1 MALPNL
7 TRDQAVERA
16 ALITVDSYQIILDVT
31 DGNGAPGERTFR
43 STTTVV
49 FDALPGADT
58 VIDISAHTVRRA
70 SLNDQDLDVS
80 GYDEAAGIPLRGL
93 AQRNVVVVDADCH
106 YSNTGEGLHRFVDP
120 VDGETYLYSQF
131 ETADAK
137 RMFACF
143 DQPDLK
149 ATFDVRV
156 TAPAHWK
163 VISNGAPLAAAN
175 GVHTF
180 ATTPRMSTYLVALI
194 AGPYAAWTDTYIDDH
209 GEIPLGI
216 YCRASLAEYMDAER
230 LFTQTKQGFGFY
242 HKHFGLPYAFG
253 KYDQLFVPE
262 FNAGAME
269 NAGAVTFLED
279 YVFRSKVTRASYE
292 RRAETVLHEM
302 AHMWFGDLVTMTW
315 WDDLWLNESFA
326 TFASVLCQSEAT
338 EFTEAWTTFA
348 TVEKSWA
355 YRQDQLPSTRV
366 TAPAH
371 WKVISNGAPLA
382 AANGVHTFATTPR
395 MSTYLVAL
403 IAGPYAAWTDTY
415 IDDHGEIPLGIYCR
429 ASLAEY
435 MDAERLFTQT
445 KQGFGFY
452 HKHFG
457 LPYAFGKYDQLFVPE
472 FNAGAMENAGA
483 VTFLEDYVF
492 RSKVTR
498 ASYERRAE
506 TVLHEMA
513 HMWFGDLVTMTWWDD
528 LWLNESFATFA
539 SVLCQ
544 SEATEF
550 TEAWTTFATVE
561 KSWAYRQDQLP
572 STHPIAADIPDLA
585 AVEVNFD
592 GITYA
597 KGASVLK
604 QLVAY
609 VGLERFLAGLRDYFR
624 THAFGNASFDDL
636 LAALEK
642 ASGRDLSNW
651 GEQWLKTTGLN
662 TLRPDFEVDAEGR
675 FTRFAVTQSGAAPG
689 AGETRVHRLAVGIY
703 DDDGS
708 KSSGKLVRVHREEL
722 DVSGPITNVPA
733 LVGVS
738 RGKLILVNDDDL
750 TYCSLRLDERSLQTA
765 LDRIADI
772 AEPLPRTLVWSAAW
786 EMTREAELRARDF
799 VSLVSGG
806 VHAETEVGVAQRL
819 LLQAQTALG
828 CYAEP
833 GWARERG
840 WPQFADRLL
849 ELAREAEPGSD
860 HQLAY
865 INSLCS
871 SVLSPRHVQTLG
883 ALLEGEPAACGLAGL
898 AVDTDLRWRI
908 VTALATAGAIDA
920 DGPETPRIDAEVQR
934 DPTAAGKRHAAQARA
949 ARPQFVVKDEAFTTV
964 VEDDTL
970 ANATGRAMIAG
981 IAAPGQGELLKP
993 FARRYFQAIPGVW
1006 ARRSSEVAQSVVIG
1020 LYPHWDISE
1029 QGITA
1034 AEEFLSDPEV
1044 PPALRR
1050 LVLEGQAAVQRSLRA
1065 RNFDADG

>member
-156 TAPAHWK
+156 TAP
-163 VISNGAPLAAAN
+163 P
-175 GVHTF
+175 
-180 ATTPRMSTYLVALI
+180 
-194 AGPYAAWTDTYIDDH
+194 
-209 GEIPLGI
+209 
-216 YCRASLAEYMDAER
+216 
-230 LFTQTKQGFGFY
+230 
-242 HKHFGLPYAFG
+242 
-253 KYDQLFVPE
+253 
-262 FNAGAME
+262 
-269 NAGAVTFLED
+269 
-279 YVFRSKVTRASYE
+279 
-292 RRAETVLHEM
+292 
-302 AHMWFGDLVTMTW
+302 
-315 WDDLWLNESFA
+315 
-326 TFASVLCQSEAT
+326 
-338 EFTEAWTTFA
+338 
-348 TVEKSWA
+348 
-355 YRQDQLPSTRV
+355 
-366 TAPAH
+366 H

>member
-16 ALITVDSYQIILDVT
+16 ALITVDSYEINLDVT
-31 DGNGAPGERTFR
+31 DGSGVGGGPGEHTFR

-49 FDALPGADT
+49 FDALAGADT
-58 VIDISAHTVRRA
+58 VIDIAADTVRSA
-70 SLNDQDLDVS
+70 SLNGHDLDVS
-80 GYDEAAGIPLRGL
+80 GYDESTGIPLRGL
-93 AQRNVVVVDADCH
+93 AARNVVIVDADCR

-156 TAPAHWK
+156 TAPTHWK
-163 VISNGAPLAAAN
+163 VISNGATTNVAN

-194 AGPYAAWTDTYIDDH
+194 AGPYAVWNDTYRDEH

-216 YCRASLAEYMDAER
+216 YCRASLGEHMDAER
-230 LFTQTKQGFGFY
+230 LFTETKQGFSFY

-302 AHMWFGDLVTMTW
+302 AHMWFGDLVTMSW

-338 EFTEAWTTFA
+338 EYTQAWTTFA
-348 TVEKSWA
+348 TV
-355 YRQDQLPSTRV
+355 D
-366 TAPAH
+366 
-371 WKVISNGAPLA
+371 
-382 AANGVHTFATTPR
+382 
-395 MSTYLVAL
+395 
-403 IAGPYAAWTDTY
+403 
-415 IDDHGEIPLGIYCR
+415 
-429 ASLAEY
+429 
-435 MDAERLFTQT
+435 
-445 KQGFGFY
+445 
-452 HKHFG
+452 
-457 LPYAFGKYDQLFVPE
+457 
-472 FNAGAMENAGA
+472 
-483 VTFLEDYVF
+483 
-492 RSKVTR
+492 
-498 ASYERRAE
+498 
-506 TVLHEMA
+506 
-513 HMWFGDLVTMTWWDD
+513 
-528 LWLNESFATFA
+528 
-539 SVLCQ
+539 
-544 SEATEF
+544 
-550 TEAWTTFATVE
+550 

-609 VGLERFLAGLRDYFR
+609 VGLEQFLAGLRDYFR
-624 THAFGNASFDDL
+624 THAFGNATFDDL

-651 GEQWLKTTGLN
+651 GQQWLKTTGLN
-662 TLRPDFEVDAEGR
+662 TLRPDFDVDADGK

-689 AGETRVHRLAVGIY
+689 AGETRVHRVAVGIY
-703 DDDGS
+703 DEDVSGGT
-708 KSSGKLVRVHREEL
+708 GKLVRVHREEL
-722 DVSGPITNVPA
+722 DLDGARAEVPA
-733 LVGVS
+733 LVGIS

-750 TYCSLRLDERSLQTA
+750 TYCSLRLDTQSLQTA
-765 LDRIADI
+765 LERIADI

-799 VSLVSGG
+799 VSLVTGG
-806 VHAETEVGVAQRL
+806 GHAETEIGGLQRL

-828 CYAEP
+828 SYAEP
-833 GWARERG
+833 GWAGEHG

-849 ELAREAEPGSD
+849 ELARAAQPGSD
-860 HQLAY
+860 YQLAY
-865 INSLCS
+865 INALCS
-871 SVLSPRHVQTLG
+871 SVLSPRHVETLAG
-883 ALLEGEPAACGLAGL
+883 LLDPGLSDPAELGLAGL
-898 AVDTDLRWRI
+898 KVDTDLRWRI

-920 DGPETPRIDAEVQR
+920 DGPASPRIDAEAER
-934 DPTAAGKRHAAQARA
+934 DPTAAGKRYAAQASA
-949 ARPQFVVKDEAFTTV
+949 ARPQLDVKDKAFTTV

-970 ANATGRAMIAG
+970 ANAVGRAMIAG

-993 FARRYFQAIPGVW
+993 FTARYFEAIPGVW
-1006 ARRSSEVAQSVVIG
+1006 ARRSSEVAQSVVVG
-1020 LYPHWDISE
+1020 LYPYSDITE
-1029 QGITA
+1029 EGIA
-1034 AEEFLSDPEV
+1034 AADEFLTAPESEV

-1050 LVLEGQAAVQRSLRA
+1050 LVLEGQAAVKRA
-1065 RNFDADG
+1065 LKARRFDAA